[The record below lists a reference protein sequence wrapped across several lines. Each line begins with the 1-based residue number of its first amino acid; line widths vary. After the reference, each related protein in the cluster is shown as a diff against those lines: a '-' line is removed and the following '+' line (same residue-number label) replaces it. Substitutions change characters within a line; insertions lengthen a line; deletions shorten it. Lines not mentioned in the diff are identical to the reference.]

1 VNDTTSPARQPKPAG
16 HGLLLIAHGS
26 ARYADAGEAVLDHA
40 ATIRAQRR
48 FAAVSVGFL
57 SGRPS
62 VAEAIE
68 ELDCESVSV
77 VPFFMEDGYFTQVAV
92 PQALGGRNEFRLCPP
107 VGSHPGLTDLIR
119 TRIDQLMAGH
129 QPDDIVLIGHGSAR
143 SPGRRLALHDHAERL
158 GARVAFLEEPPSIA
172 DALAAAR
179 GPTVA
184 IIGVF
189 AGAGGH
195 VRDDLPAA
203 VKDGRRRLCPGLVD
217 LGSIGDDPGMV
228 SLILDRAAHAT
239 QR

>member
-1 VNDTTSPARQPKPAG
+1 VTDTRLPTRQPKPAG

-48 FAAVSVGFL
+48 FPAVSVGFL

-62 VAEAIE
+62 VAEALE
-68 ELDCESVSV
+68 ELDCQSVAV

-92 PQALGGRNEFRLCPP
+92 PQALDGRAEYRLCPP
-107 VGSHPGLTDLIR
+107 IGTHPGLTDLIR
-119 TRIDQLMAGH
+119 ARIDRLMAGR
-129 QPDDIVLIGHGSAR
+129 QPDDVVLVGHGSAR
-143 SPGRRLALHDHAERL
+143 SSGRRLALHDHAERL
-158 GARVAFLEEPPSIA
+158 GARVALLEEPPSIA

-203 VKDGRRRLCPGLVD
+203 INDGRRLLGPGLVD

-228 SLILDRAAHAT
+228 SLILDRAAHPT